1 MILVFRVWWTNSHYL
16 TVHCI
21 WIQYIKIINNVPP
34 PLAACCFCVV
44 SRCIYINYV
53 PCCND
58 YKTLN
63 IHLIVH
69 KNTHTRVCNSL
80 QCGHYAYFGSLSR
93 VITVAIHACH
103 IMYDLY
109 VHYTYWQL
117 CLAVFIVVLV
127 VDRTASP
134 PGGYSQYIPAK
145 DSGIGFHRLGPPLLP
160 AHLLETVL
168 NKDVPLHVRTSCR

>member
-1 MILVFRVWWTNSHYL
+1 M
-16 TVHCI
+16 
-21 WIQYIKIINNVPP
+21 
-34 PLAACCFCVV
+34 
-44 SRCIYINYV
+44 
-53 PCCND
+53 
-58 YKTLN
+58 
-63 IHLIVH
+63 
-69 KNTHTRVCNSL
+69 
-80 QCGHYAYFGSLSR
+80 
-93 VITVAIHACH
+93 AIHACH

-109 VHYTYWQL
+109 CCSVYV
-117 CLAVFIVVLV
+117 LAVMSCCVYCYVMV